1 MRTASSVPTR
11 KRPDMSAGSRSGTAA
26 SSSAGAIARRQRAQ
40 QRTNRSQPTSRDA
53 ARSAGKSSAP
63 KTSRSPRN
71 KIWSASSC
79 GAGLGVTRAGK
90 RAAALI
96 ATTAPCLLP
105 TDLLANCAL
114 ASACGTLPPEQRCAG
129 GPRLACNHTE
139 AVGGGLRC
147 SARGPR
153 RCHVT
158 HRHARARAHLPCHVC
173 ATRNVG
179 PDSRE
184 GSRSIRRGAP
194 RSQVRLL
201 APPAAAG
208 RCAALLQCHLA
219 TAPDDAMEHSTTSVQ
234 ALLACS
240 SNRDLLFVQTDLLKR
255 FDDQF
260 SLLCDAGKLAE
271 EQKDESK
278 ARSLRARLLP
288 QRSRPAPAGQGAAR
302 AG

>member
-1 MRTASSVPTR
+1 VF
-11 KRPDMSAGSRSGTAA
+11 SAWAVGHDDA
-26 SSSAGAIARRQRAQ
+26 
-40 QRTNRSQPTSRDA
+40 TSR
-53 ARSAGKSSAP
+53 
-63 KTSRSPRN
+63 T
-71 KIWSASSC
+71 
-79 GAGLGVTRAGK
+79 
-90 RAAALI
+90 
-96 ATTAPCLLP
+96 
-105 TDLLANCAL
+105 
-114 ASACGTLPPEQRCAG
+114 GTHA
-129 GPRLACNHTE
+129 
-139 AVGGGLRC
+139 
-147 SARGPR
+147 
-153 RCHVT
+153 
-158 HRHARARAHLPCHVC
+158 HARLPCHVC

-179 PDSRE
+179 PKRF
-184 GSRSIRRGAP
+184 RRVHIRRGAP
-194 RSQVRLL
+194 GSQVRLL
-201 APPAAAG
+201 ASSAAAG

-278 ARSLRARLLP
+278 ARSLRARLLL